1 MKVLIRYLKKNSLIL
16 SRISLFLLAAAI
28 IVVMFPKEGKFRYEY
43 QRGKPWMHEALIA
56 PFDFPILKTEA
67 ELLQE
72 EETVLKT
79 LKPVFVID
87 ETGLNNSRKKLI
99 AELQKKAGEY
109 EWDSNEF
116 AKIESKVLGAYDSVM
131 NIGIIQMNPVIEN
144 KPDDFLVILLKE
156 NRAIERELRS
166 FLTIQSADTFLRS
179 YLTVSNKIADS
190 EIVINV
196 LENHLIQNIL
206 FEPNITER
214 GKQNLI
220 KKISLAHGMVQ
231 KGERIISKGEL
242 VNSERYQI
250 LESFRKE
257 YENQVGGSATYIGV
271 IAGQSILVI
280 IALTVFL
287 LFLVFFRNEIYHQN
301 KMVVFMLLIIVLMVK
316 VLSFMAKNHFT
327 YIYLVPLCLVPIII
341 SIFTDTRLAL
351 FVHLV
356 TIFITGYL
364 VPNSFEFVFLQLI
377 AGIIAILS
385 VINLYKR
392 SQFVKSII
400 LIFLTYVAVYT
411 GMNLMS
417 EGNFSA
423 LEPNMFIMFGGSAM
437 LTLLAYPLIY
447 IFERLFG
454 FTTDLTLLELSDT
467 NNKLL
472 RELAEK
478 APGTFQHSLQV
489 ASIAEELTREVGG
502 NPLLVRTGALYHD
515 IGKTPN
521 PQYFIENQITGVNP
535 HDELS
540 YEESARIIIRHVIE
554 GIELARKYK
563 LPEILIDFIRTHHGT
578 RRTAYFFQMHKNN
591 NPDAVINEDAFKYHG
606 PIPFSRETAVV
617 MMADSVEAASR
628 SIKKPDQQKID
639 DLVEN
644 IINKQLEDN
653 QFDNSPITLRDIT
666 KIKKVLKRK
675 LMNIYHVRI
684 EYPVS

>member
-67 ELLQE
+67 ELMQE

-87 ETGLNNSRKKLI
+87 ETGSNSSRKKLI

-109 EWDSNEF
+109 EWNSKEF
-116 AKIESKVLGAYDSVM
+116 ANIESRVLNAYDSVM

-144 KPDDFLVILLKE
+144 KPDDFLLILLKE

-179 YLTVSNKIADS
+179 YLSASDRIADS
-190 EIVINV
+190 EVVINV

-206 FEPNITER
+206 FELDITER

-220 KKISLAHGMVQ
+220 KKISLARGMVQ

-257 YENQVGGSATYIGV
+257 YENQVGGSAAYIGI

-287 LFLVFFRNEIYHQN
+287 LFLVFFRNEIFHQN
-301 KMVVFMLLIIVLMVK
+301 KMVVFMLLIIVLMVM
-316 VLSFMAKNHFT
+316 VLSYMAKNHLT

-385 VINLYKR
+385 VVNLYKR

-515 IGKTPN
+515 IGKTHN
-521 PQYFIENQITGVNP
+521 PQFFIENQITGVNP

-578 RRTAYFFQMHKNN
+578 RRTAYFYHMHKNN

-644 IINKQLEDN
+644 IINSQLEDN